1 MEGLLAT
8 IVIDEYED
16 RKVGTFNVSGEYLQT
31 DLPKDNIMLSLLE
44 GKFVDIMCDITPEY
58 NQNNRFKDGSKTL
71 YVLILK
77 AIYGMIES
85 DLMCYWLYVSVLKD
99 MGFQLNSYEMCVA
112 NKNMYRK
119 YCTIDWY
126 VDDNKV

>member
-44 GKFVDIMCDITPEY
+44 GKFVDIMCDINPEH
-58 NQNNRFKDGSKTL
+58 NQNNRFKDGRKTL

-85 DLMCYWLYVSVLKD
+85 DLMCY
-99 MGFQLNSYEMCVA
+99 
-112 NKNMYRK
+112 
-119 YCTIDWY
+119 
-126 VDDNKV
+126 